1 MISCSPLSHIFLV
14 AFTVM
19 GRICKKLLKYTKVS
33 REVYCP
39 HVRTSK
45 TVLDSGFNAVD
56 SRFQVLHFGF
66 QSPGFQVPDTKI
78 SQNVESR
85 LPYMV

>member
-1 MISCSPLSHIFLV
+1 MMHFSPLSHIFHL
-14 AFTVM
+14 AFTMM

-45 TVLDSGFNAVD
+45 TVLNSGFNAMD

-66 QSPGFQVPDTKI
+66 QSRGFQVPRTKI
-78 SQNVESR
+78 SGMQNVDY
-85 LPYMV
+85 LM